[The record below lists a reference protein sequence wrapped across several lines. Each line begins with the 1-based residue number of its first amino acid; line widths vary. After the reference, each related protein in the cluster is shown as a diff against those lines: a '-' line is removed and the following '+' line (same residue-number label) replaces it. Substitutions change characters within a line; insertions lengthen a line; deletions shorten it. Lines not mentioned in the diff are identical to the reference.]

1 MKWTTLIISLCLL
14 SKTVLVKMSFS
25 YGVNLKSQK
34 QKYTKQNNAKK
45 RNPQISKGMS
55 LINSLITVLK
65 VWSYFLENDQTF
77 ETVSELRSDM
87 WLNEKFFFLYF
98 LLTFSKNFCCLAD
111 SKEQ

>member
-1 MKWTTLIISLCLL
+1 M
-14 SKTVLVKMSFS
+14 
-25 YGVNLKSQK
+25 KSQK
-34 QKYTKQNNAKK
+34 QKYTKQNNTKK

-87 WLNEKFFFLYF
+87 WLNEKFRRRI
-98 LLTFSKNFCCLAD
+98 KMVNFHAEFTG
-111 SKEQ
+111 KTA

>member
-1 MKWTTLIISLCLL
+1 MKWTTLIIFLCLL
-14 SKTVLVKMSFS
+14 SKTVLVKISFS

-34 QKYTKQNNAKK
+34 QNYTKQNNTKK

-87 WLNEKFFFLYF
+87 WLNFFFLYF

>member
-1 MKWTTLIISLCLL
+1 MKWTTLIIFLCLL
-14 SKTVLVKMSFS
+14 SKTVLVKISFS

-34 QKYTKQNNAKK
+34 QKYTKQNNTKK

-65 VWSYFLENDQTF
+65 VWSYFLENDQIF

-87 WLNEKFFFLYF
+87 WLNFFFLYF

>member
-1 MKWTTLIISLCLL
+1 MKWTTLIIFLCLL
-14 SKTVLVKMSFS
+14 SKTVLVKISFS

-34 QKYTKQNNAKK
+34 QNYTKQNNTKK

-87 WLNEKFFFLYF
+87 WLNFFFLYF
-98 LLTFSKNFCCLAD
+98 LLTF
-111 SKEQ
+111 

>member
-14 SKTVLVKMSFS
+14 SKTVLVKISFS

-34 QKYTKQNNAKK
+34 QKYTKQNNTKK

-55 LINSLITVLK
+55 LINTLITVLK

-98 LLTFSKNFCCLAD
+98 LLTFSKNLCCLAD

>member
-14 SKTVLVKMSFS
+14 SKTVLVKISFS

-34 QKYTKQNNAKK
+34 QNYTKQNNTKK

-55 LINSLITVLK
+55 LNNSLITVLK

-87 WLNEKFFFLYF
+87 WLNFFFLYF

>member
-1 MKWTTLIISLCLL
+1 MKWTTLIIFLCLL
-14 SKTVLVKMSFS
+14 SKTVLVKISFS

-34 QKYTKQNNAKK
+34 QKYTKQNNTKK
-45 RNPQISKGMS
+45 RNPQISKGTS

-87 WLNEKFFFLYF
+87 WLNFFFLYF